1 MSFDFYS
8 WYSRTAGAIERRWH
22 FPLCNFILFWP
33 LMHIDR
39 STSRQPRC
47 SGMRNYRRS
56 ATAACARSKPTS
68 LPGKT
73 TFDIIRGCYPH
84 LSSTRRKAGSSKI
97 SKCRKNN
104 KLINNLIDIYIYTC
118 TISRAIFWREK
129 WKLEVGGQSEGTRD
143 EYEWREERGRRWR
156 GREPIGWRVGSFP
169 LPLLQPLPPPR
180 SVPARLRR

>member
-1 MSFDFYS
+1 
-8 WYSRTAGAIERRWH
+8 
-22 FPLCNFILFWP
+22 
-33 LMHIDR
+33 MHIDR

-84 LSSTRRKAGSSKI
+84 LSSTRKPSSKI

-104 KLINNLIDIYIYTC
+104 KLINNLIDIYIYTYTC

-156 GREPIGWRVGSFP
+156 GREPIG
-169 LPLLQPLPPPR
+169 
-180 SVPARLRR
+180 